1 MDTLITTPRFPHHP
15 ENVPAELK
23 VGDVWVTCDEY
34 KVPLIAIENGA
45 VFAASSTSP
54 ETWRSYETALATWQ
68 QNEHIAGLGRTI
80 GEDEDFVGV
89 DLDDCIGIDPG
100 AERGEAVGEAVGE
113 VAPWAAK
120 IIDRLDS
127 YTEISPS
134 LTGVKIWVK
143 APEIKMAY
151 KKPSLEIYPARRYF
165 TVTGLTLAGRITPLC
180 VRDDE
185 LSAIIEEEFP
195 KVDRDYTPYDGPDR
209 ILDLDEFLERADVT
223 VFEVASDGAAERKY
237 RIRCPWVHEHSGG
250 DESGT
255 YTGQYENG
263 ALFFACHHAHCAG
276 RSWREFRALLN
287 PVVYL
292 GRPSRSKACRGGGRL
307 R

>member
-1 MDTLITTPRFPHHP
+1 MDTSITTPRFPHHP
-15 ENVPAELK
+15 ENVPAALK

-45 VFAASSTSP
+45 VFAASSTNP

-68 QNEHIAGLGRTI
+68 NNDHIVGVGRTI
-80 GEDEDFVGV
+80 TENEEFVGV
-89 DLDDCIGIDPG
+89 DLDDCINP
-100 AERGEAVGEAVGE
+100 ETGELS
-113 VAPWAAK
+113 PWAATLV
-120 IIDRLDS
+120 DRLDS

-143 APEIKMAY
+143 APELRTAY
-151 KKPSLEIYPARRYF
+151 KKPRLEIYPRGRYF
-165 TVTGLTLAGRITPLC
+165 TVTGRLLGGKFVPLSL
-180 VRDDE
+180 RGDE
-185 LSAIIEEEFP
+185 LAAIIEEEFP

-237 RIRCPWVHEHSGG
+237 RISCPWVHEHSGG

-263 ALFFACHHAHCAG
+263 ALFFNCWHSHCA
-276 RSWREFRALLN
+276 RRAWREFRHY
-287 PVVYL
+287 VETMMFL
-292 GRPSRSKACRGGGRL
+292 GRAPRGTGRL

>member
-45 VFAASSTSP
+45 VFAASSTNP

-68 QNEHIAGLGRTI
+68 NNDHIVGVGRTI
-80 GEDEDFVGV
+80 TENEEFVGV
-89 DLDDCIGIDPG
+89 DLDDCINP
-100 AERGEAVGEAVGE
+100 ETGELS
-113 VAPWAAK
+113 PWAAK

-143 APEIKMAY
+143 APEIKTAY

-165 TVTGLTLAGRITPLC
+165 TVTGLTLAGRITPLS
-180 VRDDE
+180 VRDNE

-195 KVDRDYTPYDGPDR
+195 KVARDRSPYDGPAR
-209 ILDLDEFLERADVT
+209 VLDLDEFLERTDVT
-223 VFEVASDGAAERKY
+223 VFTVATDGAAERKY
-237 RIRCPWVHEHSGG
+237 RIRCPWVDEHTGA

-263 ALFFACHHAHCAG
+263 ALFFACHHAHCSRRGWSAF
-276 RSWREFRALLN
+276 RSYLESLI
-287 PVVYL
+287 YL
-292 GRPSRSKACRGGGRL
+292 GRPPRRG
-307 R
+307 

>member
-1 MDTLITTPRFPHHP
+1 MELGEITRGERFYHLS
-15 ENVPAELK
+15 ENVPEELK
-23 VGDVWVTCDEY
+23 QGERWVTCDDH
-34 KVPLIAIENGA
+34 KVPFVAIPNGA
-45 VFAASSTSP
+45 VFAASSTDP
-54 ETWRSYETALATWQ
+54 ATWRTYETAFKTWQ
-68 QNEHIAGLGRTI
+68 ENEHITGVGRVI
-80 GEDEDFVGV
+80 VEDEVYVGI
-89 DLDDCIGIDPG
+89 DLDDCLDP
-100 AERGEAVGEAVGE
+100 ATGELSS
-113 VAPWAAK
+113 WASS
-120 IIDRLDS
+120 IVERLDS

-134 LTGVKIWVK
+134 LSGVKIWVK
-143 APEIKMAY
+143 APELKTAY
-151 KKPSLEIYPARRYF
+151 KKPGIEIYPRGRYF
-165 TVTGLTLAGRITPLC
+165 TVTGRLLGGKFVPLSL
-180 VRDDE
+180 RGDE
-185 LSAIIEEEFP
+185 LAAIIEEVFP

-237 RIRCPWVHEHSGG
+237 RISCPWVHEHSGG

-276 RSWREFRALLN
+276 RSWSEFRALLN

>member
-1 MDTLITTPRFPHHP
+1 MDNDITTPRFPHYA
-15 ENVPAELK
+15 ENVPDELK
-23 VGDVWVTCDEY
+23 AGERWVCCDEY

-45 VFAASSTSP
+45 VFAASSTNP
-54 ETWRSYETALATWQ
+54 ETWRSYEMALATWQ
-68 QNEHIAGLGRTI
+68 NNDHIVGLGRTI
-80 GEDEDFVGV
+80 AEDEDFVGV
-89 DLDDCIGIDPG
+89 DLDDCINP
-100 AERGEAVGEAVGE
+100 ETGELS
-113 VAPWAAK
+113 PWAATLV
-120 IIDRLDS
+120 DRLDS

-143 APEIKMAY
+143 APELRTAY
-151 KKPSLEIYPARRYF
+151 KKPGMAIYTRWRYF
-165 TVTGLTLAGRITPLC
+165 TVIGRLLGGKFVPLSL
-180 VRDDE
+180 RGDE
-185 LSAIIEEEFP
+185 LAAIIEEEFP
-195 KVDRDYTPYDGPDR
+195 KIDRDYTPYNGPDR

-237 RIRCPWVHEHSGG
+237 RIRCPWVHEHTGG

-276 RSWREFRALLN
+276 RSWSEFRALLN

>member
-80 GEDEDFVGV
+80 AEDEDFVGV

-100 AERGEAVGEAVGE
+100 AERGEAVGEL
-113 VAPWAAK
+113 APWAAK

-143 APEIKMAY
+143 APAIKTAY

-165 TVTGLTLAGRITPLC
+165 TVTGFTLGGRITPLS

-195 KVDRDYTPYDGPDR
+195 KVDRDRTPYDGPAR
-209 ILDLDEFLERADVT
+209 VLDLDEFLERADVT
-223 VFEVASDGAAERKY
+223 VFTVASDGAAERKY
-237 RIRCPWVHEHSGG
+237 RIRCPWVDEHTDG

-255 YTGQYENG
+255 YCGQYENG
-263 ALFFACHHAHCAG
+263 ALFFSCWHSHCA
-276 RSWREFRALLN
+276 RRAWREFRHY
-287 PVVYL
+287 VETVMFL
-292 GRPSRSKACRGGGRL
+292 GRAPRRLRGRL